1 MVTLRL
7 NALVCYRVVDPRL
20 SVTASEDST
29 QAIYREAQL
38 ALRVAIGGCDLD
50 ALLSDKNAA
59 AVELEATLRQRVAQ
73 FGVKIISLGICD
85 ALINN
90 SEKK

>member
-1 MVTLRL
+1 MWSIL
-7 NALVCYRVVDPRL
+7 RL

-38 ALRVAIGGCDLD
+38 ALRAAIGGFELD
-50 ALLSDKNAA
+50 ALLSDKNGVAA
-59 AVELEATLRQRVAQ
+59 ELEATLRQRAAQ
-73 FGVKIISLGICD
+73 FGVTIISLGIRD
-85 ALINN
+85 VLIKN